1 MKTNL
6 QKLRKDAGYRS
17 AKAFAEHIGM
27 SVDTYTGY
35 EQGKRKFSLEQAW
48 IFADEL
54 QVSLDELAGREWH
67 EGNQTF
73 DLPPEEL
80 VLLTDYRVCAE
91 ADRRAVSRLA
101 HNSAALRAAEKS
113 GEGGRA
119 SAEGLLAGERRSA

>member
-1 MKTNL
+1 MRTKL
-6 QKLRKDAGYRS
+6 QALRKAAGYRS
-17 AKAFAEHIGM
+17 AKAFADHLGM
-27 SVDTYTGY
+27 SVGTYTNY
-35 EQGKRKFSLEQAW
+35 EQGKRPMTLEQAW

-67 EGNQTF
+67 EGSQAF

-91 ADRRAVSRLA
+91 VDRRAVSRLA

>member
-1 MKTNL
+1 MRTNL

-67 EGNQTF
+67 EDAQTS
-73 DLPPEEL
+73 DLPPEESA
-80 VLLTDYRVCAE
+80 LLADYRVCAVV
-91 ADRRAVSRLA
+91 DRHAVSRLA

-113 GEGGRA
+113 GKGSRA
-119 SAEGLLAGERRSA
+119 GAEGLQSGERRSA